1 LFCVREWNRT
11 LGAVQRQIEAMGAEV
26 FEVGLFKPDARDGE
40 AIMLP
45 RVWDRDALLRSVPW
59 LRYENRN
66 GRNIYVR
73 PSGEHNLSLV
83 DDLTRGGIV
92 EMKRSGFSPTLI
104 VETSPGNFQAW
115 VKHPHKLDSELGTV
129 VARAL
134 AERFGGDTGA
144 ADWRHYGRLA
154 GFANR
159 KEKYRNP
166 ATGLHPFVKV
176 SEAYGSVYPAAE
188 EFLGRIS
195 LSLEERRQKDRQRG
209 IASVSGCAQAPP
221 VGLKSIESFRSDL
234 KYGGDV
240 KRADL
245 AYAVYALSRG
255 QAEIDVEAAIR
266 SRDLSHKGNE
276 RRQRDYV
283 ERTIRKAAAASERG
297 RCR

>member
-1 LFCVREWNRT
+1 MPEWNRT
-11 LGAVQRQIEAMGAEV
+11 LSAVQRQIEAMGAEV

-40 AIMLP
+40 AIMSP

-59 LRYENRN
+59 LRYQNRE

-83 DDLTRGGIV
+83 DDLTRTGIV
-92 EMKRSGFSPTLI
+92 QMKRSGFSPALV

-115 VKHPHKLDSELGTV
+115 VKHPRRLDSELGTAA
-129 VARAL
+129 ARAL
-134 AERFGGDTGA
+134 AERFGADTGA

-159 KEKYRNP
+159 KAKYLNS

-176 SEAYGSVYPAAE
+176 GEANGSVYPAAE

-195 LSLEERRQKDRQRG
+195 LSLEERRQKDQQRRM
-209 IASVSGCAQAPP
+209 APVSGCAQVPP
-221 VGLKSIESFRSDL
+221 LGLKSIEGFRSDP
-234 KYGGDV
+234 KYGGDG

-255 QAEIDVEAAIR
+255 QAEIYVEAAIR

-276 RRQRDYV
+276 RRQQDYV
-283 ERTIRKAAAASERG
+283 ERTIKKALATKERCPG
-297 RCR
+297 R

>member
-1 LFCVREWNRT
+1 MVESNRT
-11 LGAVQRQIEAMGAEV
+11 IAAVLRQIDAMGSEV
-26 FEVGLFKPDARDGE
+26 FEVGLFKPDASIGE

-45 RVWDRDALLRSVPW
+45 RIWDRDALLRSIPW
-59 LRYENRN
+59 LRYQNRD

-92 EMKRSGFSPTLI
+92 DMKRSGFSPSLV

-115 VKHPHKLDSELGTV
+115 VKHPRKLDCELGTV
-129 VARAL
+129 VARTL
-134 AERFGGDTGA
+134 AEKFGGDTGA

-159 KEKYRNP
+159 KAKYRNS

-176 SEAYGSVYPAAE
+176 SEAHGSVYPAAE
-188 EFLGRIS
+188 EFLDRIS
-195 LSLEERRQKDRQRG
+195 VSLEERRQKDQQRRM
-209 IASVSGCAQAPP
+209 APVSGCAQVPP
-221 VGLKSIESFRSDL
+221 LCLKSIESFRTDP
-234 KYGGDV
+234 KYGGDG

-276 RRQRDYV
+276 RRQQDYI
-283 ERTIRKAAAASERG
+283 ERTIKKALATMERG
-297 RCR
+297 AGR